1 MNTTRNVTLSF
12 KTTAEEKTA
21 LQQLANEKN
30 ISRSEFIASI
40 VHGFKNQYDYIGK
53 ISPKEEELNEK
64 LNKVLRENRK
74 LILSLENAEHRIE
87 IEQKANQKYV
97 KEQFELNKAVFDLQ
111 EKLKSAKRDITDLN
125 EKLKSFEIQQKDDS
139 SNELIVTSIG
149 SFIISTLALMFAPSL
164 YNR

>member
-53 ISPKEEELNEK
+53 TSPKEEELNEK
-64 LNKVLRENRK
+64 LNKVLKENRK

-97 KEQFELNKAVFDLQ
+97 NEQFELNKAVFDLQ
-111 EKLKSAKRDITDLN
+111 EKLKSAKRDITNLN
-125 EKLKSFEIQQKDDS
+125 DKLKSFEIQQKDDS